1 MINLSQDIQ
10 PLSTFKR
17 NTNELITQM
26 RNTGHPIVL
35 TINGK
40 AELVVQDATSYQQL
54 LNTIEE
60 LETIIGIK
68 KGLEDLAQ
76 GHTRPLNQFVEEMQ
90 KKHGISS

>member
-26 RNTGHPIVL
+26 RNTGNPIVL

-40 AELVVQDATSYQQL
+40 AELVVQDAASYQQL
-54 LNTIEE
+54 LNKIEE
-60 LETIIGIK
+60 LKTIVELE
-68 KGLEDLAQ
+68 KGL
-76 GHTRPLNQFVEEMQ
+76 
-90 KKHGISS
+90 

>member
-40 AELVVQDATSYQQL
+40 AELVVQDASSYQQL
-54 LNTIEE
+54 LNKIEE
-60 LETIIGIK
+60 LKTIVKVK
-68 KGLEDLAQ
+68 KNYKTCYRDTLDK
-76 GHTRPLNQFVEEMQ
+76 RN
-90 KKHGISS
+90 

>member
-17 NTNELITQM
+17 NTNELITEM
-26 RNTGHPIVL
+26 RNTGSLIVL

-40 AELVVQDATSYQQL
+40 AELVVQDAISYQQL
-54 LNTIEE
+54 LNKIEE

-68 KGLEDLAQ
+68 QGLEDLAQ
-76 GHTRPLNQFVEEMQ
+76 GKTRPLNQFVKEMQ
-90 KKHGISS
+90 KKL

>member
-10 PLSTFKR
+10 PLSIFKR
-17 NTNELITQM
+17 NTNELIAQM

-40 AELVVQDATSYQQL
+40 AELVVQDAASYQQL

-68 KGLEDLAQ
+68 
-76 GHTRPLNQFVEEMQ
+76 
-90 KKHGISS
+90 

>member
-17 NTNELITQM
+17 NTNELIAQM

-40 AELVVQDATSYQQL
+40 AELVVQDAASYQKL

-60 LETIIGIK
+60 LETMIGTK
-68 KGLEDLAQ
+68 KGLEDLVQ
-76 GHTRPLNQFVEEMQ
+76 GYTRPLNQFVEEIQ
-90 KKHGISS
+90 KNL

>member
-40 AELVVQDATSYQQL
+40 AELVVQDAASYQQL
-54 LNTIEE
+54 LNKIEE
-60 LETIIGIK
+60 LKTIVGVE
-68 KGLEDLAQ
+68 KG
-76 GHTRPLNQFVEEMQ
+76 F
-90 KKHGISS
+90 

>member
-40 AELVVQDATSYQQL
+40 AELVVQDAASYQQL

-60 LETIIGIK
+60 LKTIVGAA
-68 KGLEDLAQ
+68 KGL
-76 GHTRPLNQFVEEMQ
+76 
-90 KKHGISS
+90 

>member
-54 LNTIEE
+54 L
-60 LETIIGIK
+60 
-68 KGLEDLAQ
+68 
-76 GHTRPLNQFVEEMQ
+76 
-90 KKHGISS
+90 

>member
-40 AELVVQDATSYQQL
+40 AELVVQDAASYQQL

-76 GHTRPLNQFVEEMQ
+76 GRTRPLNKFVEEMQ

>member
-10 PLSTFKR
+10 PLSAFKR

-40 AELVVQDATSYQQL
+40 AELVVQDAASYQQL

-60 LETIIGIK
+60 LKAIVG
-68 KGLEDLAQ
+68 
-76 GHTRPLNQFVEEMQ
+76 VE
-90 KKHGISS
+90 KVL

>member
-26 RNTGHPIVL
+26 RNTGNPIVL

-40 AELVVQDATSYQQL
+40 AELVVQDAASYQQL

-60 LETIIGIK
+60 LKAIVGAEK
-68 KGLEDLAQ
+68 EL
-76 GHTRPLNQFVEEMQ
+76 
-90 KKHGISS
+90 

>member
-17 NTNELITQM
+17 NTNELIAQM

-40 AELVVQDATSYQQL
+40 AELVVQDAASHQKL

-60 LETIIGIK
+60 LETMIGTK
-68 KGLEDLAQ
+68 KGLEDLVQ
-76 GHTRPLNQFVEEMQ
+76 GYTRPLNQFVEEIQ
-90 KKHGISS
+90 KNL

>member
-40 AELVVQDATSYQQL
+40 AELVVQDAASYQQL

-60 LETIIGIK
+60 LKTIVGVE
-68 KGLEDLAQ
+68 KGL
-76 GHTRPLNQFVEEMQ
+76 
-90 KKHGISS
+90 

>member
-40 AELVVQDATSYQQL
+40 AELVVQDAASYQQL
-54 LNTIEE
+54 LNKIEE
-60 LETIIGIK
+60 LKAIVE
-68 KGLEDLAQ
+68 LEKWLLRLGTDS
-76 GHTRPLNQFVEEMQ
+76 H
-90 KKHGISS
+90 

>member
-10 PLSTFKR
+10 SLSTFKR
-17 NTNELITQM
+17 NTNQLITQM
-26 RNTGHPIVL
+26 KNTGHPIVL

-40 AELVVQDATSYQQL
+40 AELVIQDATSYQKL
-54 LNTIEE
+54 LDTIEE

-68 KGLEDLAQ
+68 QGLEDIAQ
-76 GHTRPLNQFVEEMQ
+76 GRSRPVNQFIEEMQ

>member
-40 AELVVQDATSYQQL
+40 AELVVQDAASYQQL

-68 KGLEDLAQ
+68 KGLEDLAH
-76 GHTRPLNQFVEEMQ
+76 GRTSPLNQFVEEMQ